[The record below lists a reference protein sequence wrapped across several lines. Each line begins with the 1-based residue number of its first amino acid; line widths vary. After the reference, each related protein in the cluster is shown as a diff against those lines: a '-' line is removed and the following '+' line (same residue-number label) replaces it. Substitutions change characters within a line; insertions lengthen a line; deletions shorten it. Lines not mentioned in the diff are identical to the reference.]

1 MKGLTKRQ
9 KEIVSYIEEFIQT
22 HRYSPSYREIM
33 QHFDFSSLG
42 TVYRHINVLKRKGM
56 LFAEKNCSRS
66 IALTAL
72 SPEPESQQSDIKLPF
87 IGHLTAG
94 KPIETFPQ
102 SQTIGVPVEMVH
114 APDRSYVL
122 RVLGDAFAEERICE
136 GDLLIVEARHEAHAG
151 ETVVALVNQHDTIIK
166 RYSFDGEYVRLT
178 SRTQHQHPIVLH
190 PDEIQIQ
197 GVLVG
202 LLRVYG

>member
-9 KEIVSYIEEFIQT
+9 QDIISYIDEFIQT

-33 QHFDFSSLG
+33 QHFGFSSLG
-42 TVYRHINVLKRKGM
+42 TVYRHVNVLKRKG
-56 LFAEKNCSRS
+56 LLLAEKNCSRS
-66 IALTAL
+66 ISLTSL
-72 SPEPESQQSDIKLPF
+72 PRPQESQGDIKLPF

-102 SQTIGVPVEMVH
+102 AQAVAVPSLMVH

-122 RVLGDAFAEERICE
+122 RVLGDAFVEERICE

-151 ETVVALVNQHDTIIK
+151 ETVVALVNQQDTIIK
-166 RYSFDGEYVRLT
+166 RYNFEGDYVRLSSLT
-178 SRTQHQHPIVLH
+178 AHQHPILLH
-190 PDEIQIQ
+190 PDDIQIQ